1 MYFFLICNSFR
12 YIYIYINNEFIFFF
26 LILAYEKYKKT
37 VQDFKFFKIIRQWI
51 EKDNEC
57 HQILIYLGS
66 VWFYI

>member
-12 YIYIYINNEFIFFF
+12 YIYIYKQRIHLFF